1 MALAVLFEA
10 VFALSSRVA
19 QDFTIWRSQRRSL
32 VVLRCSGFRRKLSM
46 CSVILPID
54 MHVLLIK
61 YDVFM
66 HFDEI
71 ENNLLNKNIEL
82 YRKHVKTRVKKQF
95 SSDCKTILC

>member
-1 MALAVLFEA
+1 MSRKILLFGGRRGVRLSYCDVV
-10 VFALSSRVA
+10 VFDVNDLCFLLFYLS
-19 QDFTIWRSQRRSL
+19 
-32 VVLRCSGFRRKLSM
+32 
-46 CSVILPID
+46 IL
-54 MHVLLIK
+54 HVLPIK

-95 SSDCKTILC
+95 SSDCKIILC